1 MKRMLITAII
11 VLVVSTSA
19 CFGKE
24 EKAAAEPAVPT
35 KQELVWEKKYLEER
49 YNALE
54 AGIKLN
60 QVEMQQIVNR
70 FVDVEKALNKIAEEE
85 KKAKKK
91 K

>member
-1 MKRMLITAII
+1 MKRMLITGII
-11 VLVVSTSA
+11 VLIVSMSPGYA
-19 CFGKE
+19 ADK
-24 EKAAAEPAVPT
+24 KADKVQEPT

-49 YNALE
+49 YSALE
-54 AGIKLN
+54 ANIKLN